1 MSQFVGGSIL
11 DNLLDNFEKN
21 SLQKEAAL
29 NLTKWLSHFHLN
41 SKSNFEN
48 KQVEYCSSIAV
59 ILNLLQRGLPT
70 KLNFLVL
77 ESLVEKSEVF
87 EWNTKDES
95 FLRR

>member
-21 SLQKEAAL
+21 SLKKEWAL
-29 NLTKWLSHFHLN
+29 NLTKWLSHFN
-41 SKSNFEN
+41 FSCKSNFEN
-48 KQVEYCSSIAV
+48 KQIEFSPRIAV